1 MKKVNYYKS
10 LLDLKKSIAF
20 VLGGSGLIGK
30 EIVLALLSNGAK
42 VVSFDIKS
50 SKIKHSNFSSEIIDV
65 RNIKNASKLIL
76 KVIKKTGTP
85 KIFINCSY
93 PKTNDW
99 TQNNFKKI
107 SIESYKQNIDIH
119 LNSYVLISRL
129 VAEQMAKK
137 KQGSIILFGS
147 IYGIV
152 GQDFS
157 IYKNSKMTENL
168 TYSAIKGG
176 IVNNTRLMA
185 SYYGKYNIRV
195 NTICPGGLKGNIAGV
210 SNKQPE
216 KFIKQYSLQTP
227 LKRMGK
233 PEEIAASVLF
243 LASDASSYITGT
255 TFMVDGGWTAI

>member
-1 MKKVNYYKS
+1 MNYYKS

-30 EIVLALLSNGAK
+30 EIVLALLSNGAR

-50 SKIKHSNFSSEIIDV
+50 SKIKHPNFSSEIIDFKD
-65 RNIKNASKLIL
+65 IKNASRVIL
-76 KVIKKTGTP
+76 KAIKKTGTP

-93 PKTNDW
+93 PKTDDW

-129 VAEQMAKK
+129 VAEEMVKK

-152 GQDFS
+152 GQDLS

-168 TYSAIKGG
+168 TYSVIKGG
-176 IVNNTRLMA
+176 ILSYTRQMA
-185 SYYGKYNIRV
+185 SYYGKKNIRV
-195 NTICPGGLKGNIAGV
+195 NCVCPGGVLDRLNIK
-210 SNKQPE
+210 NKN
-216 KFIKQYSLQTP
+216 FINNYKNKVP
-227 LKRMGK
+227 LGRLAQSK
-233 PEEIAASVLF
+233 EIAACALF
-243 LASDASSYITGT
+243 LSSKASTYVTGT
-255 TFMVDGGWTAI
+255 TLVVDGGWTAI